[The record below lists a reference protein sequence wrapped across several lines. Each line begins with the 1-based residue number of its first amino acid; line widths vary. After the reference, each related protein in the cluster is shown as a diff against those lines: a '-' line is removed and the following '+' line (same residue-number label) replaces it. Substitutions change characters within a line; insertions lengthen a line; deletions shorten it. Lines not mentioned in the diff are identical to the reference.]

1 MADQFLPQDFTLP
14 DYDGADLQHGLQLY
28 TAGGEGFLKI
38 WIGGEDAGMDMVCCL
53 TKVQAEALAKG
64 FEGLARRIGH

>member
-38 WIGGEDAGMDMVCCL
+38 WIGGEDAGMDMGL
-53 TKVQAEALAKG
+53 LPH
-64 FEGLARRIGH
+64 EGPGRSACQGL